1 MWQQNIAAVV
11 AQVKENVEIMLKCLW
26 MTAAVVAEFVVVFI
40 SFLFLFSFFFFLLML
55 LWWQL

>member
-1 MWQQNIAAVV
+1 MLQQNIAAV

-40 SFLFLFSFFFFLLML
+40 SFLFLFSFLYVA
-55 LWWQL
+55 